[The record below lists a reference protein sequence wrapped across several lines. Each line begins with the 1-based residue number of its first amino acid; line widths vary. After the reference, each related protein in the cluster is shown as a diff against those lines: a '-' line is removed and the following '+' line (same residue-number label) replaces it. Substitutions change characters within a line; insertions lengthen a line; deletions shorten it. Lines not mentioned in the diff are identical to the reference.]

1 MKKKAPTKPKR
12 VDDIVVDLEPILMP
26 LHGGVVALGLP
37 REAWPTPSPQELASI
52 VGACGWQE
60 KADGPQRAMRLA
72 WQCAQVIHE
81 SHSSTDAF
89 IKDKARR
96 KSRKAKQLE
105 EVTGRDITA
114 LPDEITHSTLVSCF
128 NTERLKINGKDLRGI
143 KLLDAWLM
151 SIGQTPATWHAL
163 RSPKVRVSD
172 HSIPGERWGVLAVQI
187 ARFNEWRKTTGN
199 ENKGHGRKNLR
210 RGTQNSQEVKEGKK
224 YLENRGFS
232 INGGRKIKN
241 HEKFS

>member
-26 LHGGVVALGLP
+26 LHGGVVALGIP

-128 NTERLKINGKDLRGI
+128 NTERLKINGKELRGRAV
-143 KLLDAWLM
+143 LDAWIE
-151 SIGQTPATWHAL
+151 SKGTAPATWHAH
-163 RSPKVRVSD
+163 RSPTAKVAD
-172 HSIPGERWGVLAVQI
+172 HSPNGIRWELLAVQV
-187 ARFNEWRKTTGN
+187 ARFNEWRKATAN
-199 ENKGHGRKNLR
+199 ANKGLTKKNLRKGTANSSEESELEKYQSETYIVKKSGRKNV
-210 RGTQNSQEVKEGKK
+210 S
-224 YLENRGFS
+224 
-232 INGGRKIKN
+232 KN
-241 HEKFS
+241 T